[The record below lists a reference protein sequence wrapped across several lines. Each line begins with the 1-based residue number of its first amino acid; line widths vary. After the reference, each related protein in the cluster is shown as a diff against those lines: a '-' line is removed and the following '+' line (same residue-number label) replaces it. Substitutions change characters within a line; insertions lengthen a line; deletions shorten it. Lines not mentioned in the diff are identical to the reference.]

1 MKNVQLMRAVYSL
14 VLLFGLAGVM
24 RAQDHTLNIAV
35 KDIQGKPISNV
46 HLKVLG
52 GQDAITDAHGRARL
66 MLLPQIMPGQELLL
80 DIKRPTQDFVFIS
93 PWDGRVVAPAFN
105 NSSQAVVTVVLARRG
120 ERPLLKDSRAL
131 TAMATGI
138 SKRLAPRANSK
149 QITYQERK
157 EALAWV
163 ARIYGVS
170 PSDLDQAL
178 RTWGQS
184 SSDPYEQALAAFY
197 GARYSEASDLLSS
210 SLKVREDELEN
221 AKDKLAHVLLLEGQS
236 FYELGKYREA
246 ISAFQRALDLI
257 PNDATFLSRL
267 GKALAKIGDY
277 DQAAIYLK
285 RGLEITQKTLGSEH
299 PNCATILSSL
309 AEVYAAQGKYTE
321 AEDTYR
327 QALAIRV
334 KLDEHPAVA
343 TSYDDLGGTYYLQG
357 KYVEA
362 LAFYRLAL
370 TIREKTLG
378 SDHPDVATSL
388 NNLASLD
395 YIQGKYAEAEVMF
408 ERALAIRQK
417 TLGSDHPDVATSL
430 NNLANLYYIQ
440 GKYAEAE
447 ATFTRGLE
455 IREKSLG
462 PGHPAVGASLNDIGL
477 LYSAQKR
484 YAEAEVTFKRALA
497 IGEKALGPDHPAV
510 GDSLNNLGEL
520 YNLQGKYPEAEAC
533 FTRALAIRE
542 KALGPDHPDVAI
554 SLSNL
559 ANLYTNQGKYAEA
572 EMLFRRGLAVLEK
585 SLGRENISVAEVLDN
600 YSLMLVKTGRGA
612 EASVL
617 KERAKQIRRNN
628 SQSEPKR

>member
-197 GARYSEASDLLSS
+197 GARYSEVSDLLSS

-321 AEDTYR
+321 AEDTY
-327 QALAIRV
+327 
-334 KLDEHPAVA
+334 
-343 TSYDDLGGTYYLQG
+343 
-357 KYVEA
+357 
-362 LAFYRLAL
+362 
-370 TIREKTLG
+370 
-378 SDHPDVATSL
+378 
-388 NNLASLD
+388 
-395 YIQGKYAEAEVMF
+395 